1 MQKLE
6 MLIKT
11 VDAHYNSVHQIQ
23 CFYLSC
29 SLVNIAR
36 GTCNLMIANEK
47 SNFQNK
53 ITIKYERAV
62 MSGSIRVK
70 DNYFDTLQNQLLHQK
85 KQIEEDQ
92 EVKNAINTKLRN
104 LLVKYHNSKQMLKKV
119 EYKTKN
125 NIWEVFSHKY
135 S

>member
-11 VDAHYNSVHQIQ
+11 VDAHYDSVHQIQ

-29 SLVNIAR
+29 SLVNIAS

-70 DNYFDTLQNQLLHQK
+70 HDYFDTLQNQLT
-85 KQIEEDQ
+85 I
-92 EVKNAINTKLRN
+92 KNERPARLELTINDKLN
-104 LLVKYHNSKQMLKKV
+104 INKNGILFLEKELISEIL
-119 EYKTKN
+119 EYKFF
-125 NIWEVFSHKY
+125 IPLL
-135 S
+135 

>member
-11 VDAHYNSVHQIQ
+11 VDAHYDSVHQIQ

-36 GTCNLMIANEK
+36 GTRNLIIANEK

-70 DNYFDTLQNQLLHQK
+70 DNYFDTLQNQLT
-85 KQIEEDQ
+85 I
-92 EVKNAINTKLRN
+92 KNERPARLELTINDKLN
-104 LLVKYHNSKQMLKKV
+104 INKNGILFLEKELISEIL
-119 EYKTKN
+119 EYKFF
-125 NIWEVFSHKY
+125 IPLL
-135 S
+135 

>member
-11 VDAHYNSVHQIQ
+11 VDAHYDSLHQVQ
-23 CFYLSC
+23 CVYLSC
-29 SLVNIAR
+29 SLLNIAR
-36 GTCNLMIANEK
+36 GTCNLMITNEK

-70 DNYFDTLQNQLLHQK
+70 DDYFDTLQKQLS
-85 KQIEEDQ
+85 I
-92 EVKNAINTKLRN
+92 KNERPARLELTISDKLNINKNGILF
-104 LLVKYHNSKQMLKKV
+104 LEKELISEIL
-119 EYKTKN
+119 EYKFF
-125 NIWEVFSHKY
+125 IPLL
-135 S
+135 